1 MRTYLKYGFYNTV
14 IKKAAGQNRFTKKL
28 RVCMYD
34 PARKGKR
41 KIMEAYAARTQN
53 LTKNYRDFCAL
64 DKVNISVKRGEIY
77 GLVGDNG
84 AGKTTFL
91 KLLSG
96 QIFPSGGELSLFGKH
111 TQEELKNARSRI
123 GVLIEEAGFYP
134 ALTVEQNLEY
144 YRLLK
149 GIPGK
154 QSVAEA
160 LEMTGLAEF
169 RKKSCRELS
178 FGMKQRLGLAIAL
191 LGVPEFLLL
200 DEPINGLDPSG
211 ILEMRNLLLK
221 LNQEKNITILLSS
234 HILSELEQIATVYGF
249 LQKGH
254 LLEEISAEAL
264 YKKCADYVEIQVTD
278 AQTYAVLLE
287 QKLHHTQYQIL
298 PEGKIHILQADRPT
312 EVYSALASDAQ
323 LAVLSLS
330 RYHQSLEEYYMNL
343 KNGGAEIC

>member
-1 MRTYLKYGFYNTV
+1 
-14 IKKAAGQNRFTKKL
+14 
-28 RVCMYD
+28 
-34 PARKGKR
+34 
-41 KIMEAYAARTQN
+41 MEAYAARTQN

-160 LEMTGLAEF
+160 L
-169 RKKSCRELS
+169 
-178 FGMKQRLGLAIAL
+178 
-191 LGVPEFLLL
+191 
-200 DEPINGLDPSG
+200 
-211 ILEMRNLLLK
+211 
-221 LNQEKNITILLSS
+221 
-234 HILSELEQIATVYGF
+234 
-249 LQKGH
+249 
-254 LLEEISAEAL
+254 
-264 YKKCADYVEIQVTD
+264 
-278 AQTYAVLLE
+278 
-287 QKLHHTQYQIL
+287 
-298 PEGKIHILQADRPT
+298 
-312 EVYSALASDAQ
+312 ASDAQ

>member
-1 MRTYLKYGFYNTV
+1 
-14 IKKAAGQNRFTKKL
+14 
-28 RVCMYD
+28 
-34 PARKGKR
+34 
-41 KIMEAYAARTQN
+41 MEIYSAKSHD
-53 LTKNYRDFCAL
+53 LTKYYRNFCAL

-111 TQEELKNARSRI
+111 TQQDLRDARSRI

-134 ALTVEQNLEY
+134 SLTVWQNLEY
-144 YRLLK
+144 YRLQK
-149 GIPGK
+149 GVPGK
-154 QSVAEA
+154 QSVTEA
-160 LEMTGLAEF
+160 LHMTGLWEF

-211 ILEMRNLLLK
+211 ILEMRNLLLR
-221 LNQEKNITILLSS
+221 LNREKNITILLSS

-249 LQKGH
+249 LQKGR

-264 YKKCADYVEIQVTD
+264 YKKCADYVEIQVAD
-278 AQTYAVLLE
+278 VQTYAVLLE

-343 KNGGAEIC
+343 KNGGAKKC